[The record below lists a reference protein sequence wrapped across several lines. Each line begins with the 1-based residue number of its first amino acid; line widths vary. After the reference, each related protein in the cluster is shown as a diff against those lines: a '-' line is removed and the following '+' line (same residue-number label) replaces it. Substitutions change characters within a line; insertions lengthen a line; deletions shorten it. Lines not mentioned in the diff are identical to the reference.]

1 MAAIPETVVPAAVPG
16 HDFRLTAWQRE
27 TSSEAL
33 LVMIHG
39 LGCSK
44 QSFAGAWAQPELRD
58 WSLLAPDLPGFGRA
72 PKPADYSYDL
82 QQQARVLASLLDQRA
97 SRRVHLV
104 GHSMGG
110 TLALLLPE
118 RILSRLEA
126 LVLVEPRLLAESCSV
141 AAEASRISEADF
153 ERQFMQGFRR
163 RVGTDSRVAFDA
175 DHADPLAFQRSASSL
190 VRWAGSGEM
199 LPRFSRLPC
208 PAWFVYGSDNRHLAE
223 LRELPAARTVAI
235 AGAAHFPMHDNPA
248 LFYTTLAGLLD
259 SASPRNN
266 EPAQ

>member
-1 MAAIPETVVPAAVPG
+1 MPAAVPG

-44 QSFAGAWAQPELRD
+44 QSFAGAWAQPEFRD

-126 LVLVEPRLLAESCSV
+126 LVLVEPRLLAASCSV
-141 AAEASRISEADF
+141 AAEASRIAEADF

-223 LRELPAARTVAI
+223 LRELPAAQTVAI

-266 EPAQ
+266 EQAQ

>member
-1 MAAIPETVVPAAVPG
+1 MPAAVPG

-141 AAEASRISEADF
+141 AAEASRIAEADF

-223 LRELPAARTVAI
+223 LRELPAAQTVAI

>member
-16 HDFRLTAWQRE
+16 HDFRLTAWQRD
-27 TSSEAL
+27 TGNEAL
-33 LVMIHG
+33 LVMVHG

-44 QSFAGAWAQPELRD
+44 QSFAGAWSRTEFRD

-72 PKPADYSYDL
+72 PKPADFSYDL

-104 GHSMGG
+104 AHSMGG
-110 TLALLLPE
+110 TLALLLPD

-141 AAEASRISEADF
+141 AAEASRIPEDDF

-163 RVGTDSRVAFDA
+163 RISTDLRVAFDA
-175 DHADPLAFQRSASSL
+175 DHADPLAFQRSATSL

-199 LPRFSRLPC
+199 LPRFSRVPC
-208 PAWFVYGSDNRHLAE
+208 PAWFVYGADNRHLAE
-223 LRELPAARTVAI
+223 LRELPARQTVAI

-248 LFYTTLAGLLD
+248 QFYGTLAGLLD
-259 SASPRNN
+259 SAGPESKERP
-266 EPAQ
+266 Q

>member
-1 MAAIPETVVPAAVPG
+1 MPAAVPG

-141 AAEASRISEADF
+141 AAEASRIAEADF

-175 DHADPLAFQRSASSL
+175 DHADPLAFRRSASSL

-223 LRELPAARTVAI
+223 LRELPAAQTVAI

-266 EPAQ
+266 EQAQ